1 MVVLYGII
9 NCDSVRRARG
19 WLDSFSV
26 QYEFHDFRK
35 NGIESSKVKK
45 WIALLGWESLINR
58 RSSSWK
64 SLDSSVKIEINDDSA
79 VDIILE
85 KPTLIKRPVAEFKEA
100 VLIGFKPL
108 IYEEYFLEHEK
119 KKTYE

>member
-1 MVVLYGII
+1 M
-9 NCDSVRRARG
+9 RRARG